1 MKKYVLNSI
10 LIFSTL
16 FAQDLFF
23 SEYIEGSSYNKALE
37 IYNPTDSQVDLSQY
51 QLWQISNGGD
61 WPEYTVDISGQLNPG
76 EVFVVCHEDADPTM
90 TAQADLLIT
99 LYHNGDD
106 AQGLAKNDGSG
117 NFVLIDAIGESGADP
132 GSGWDVAGVT
142 NGTKDHTLVRMPNVS
157 QGNTDWSSSAGT
169 NGSNSEWVVYPQ
181 NIFEY
186 LGAHDYGGTVLI
198 AEAGEDQFASPGDAV
213 VLNGSGSVGDIIA
226 YIWEQVSGTSVTI
239 NGGDNVVATFTAPVD
254 GGTLE
259 FQLTVYD
266 SEGNSAMDGT
276 TVNVVTQVSIAEAR
290 SMGVGA
296 GVMVAGVVIAPNF
309 QAGNGNTEYV
319 IQDETGGLVIFG
331 GGFDAGLNYGE
342 SVQVTGITDEFNGK
356 FEIIISSENDVQVT
370 GQGTLPEA
378 QLISVSELS
387 SNGENYESEL
397 ITIQNATVTDG
408 DWPSE
413 GISTNLTIVDGG
425 SESVI
430 MRIDSDTDI
439 DGTSEPSWPSDVT
452 GVAGQYDSS
461 EPYTE
466 GYQLLPRFVSDF
478 VSTGG
483 NQLPVANAGEDQMVD
498 PGVEVT
504 LDGTGSTDPDGTIAG
519 FLWEQIS
526 GETVTLSDYEEAVV
540 IFTAP
545 EVNTTMIFRL
555 TVFDDQGAM
564 DTDEVS
570 VSILAVDQTIYD
582 LQYATQQSPGLGCG
596 TGDECFP
603 SSFCGQQSTIS
614 GIVTAVRS
622 FSSYPNFYIQDPN
635 SSLWSGIYAYVPGGF
650 ETLNVGDEVTVTAE
664 VTEYYG
670 FTELTNIS
678 TNTVI
683 SSGNSIE
690 PTDVET
696 GDFPIGQCSST
707 AEPYEG
713 VLVRISNVEVLT
725 APDQYGSWTVTDG
738 TGECKIDDYMFAGT
752 SPSPQVGDQ
761 FATIVGIVDY
771 SYSDYKI
778 QPRGIQDLDDGSG
791 PNIVSINDIQFT
803 EDQGSGEDCFPSP
816 YKDEL
821 VTTMGVVTAVKP
833 GDTPRFYL
841 QDNSYT
847 SWGGVYVYDE
857 TVSPSVGDQISISAY
872 VDEYYGFTE
881 LKNVAE
887 YSINSTGNTPLFQS
901 VNTEEIGEGC
911 SLNAEM
917 YEGMLVE
924 VSNVT
929 LESINQYGE
938 WYVSDGSGSCKIDNY
953 FYPDELPPVNIGDEI
968 GSIIGV
974 VDYAYG
980 EYSILPRSEDDISF
994 DGGEA
999 EFSVSYNSGWN
1010 LVGVSM
1016 NVESFMY
1023 SDVFLE
1029 SVAGTMYGFNETYIS
1044 ETEFNPG
1051 DGYWLFFDNGGS
1063 QSISGQPVESVVVSL
1078 SAGWNLIS
1086 GPSETMNI
1094 NNSIDPENIIIPGTL
1109 YGFDETYVST
1119 TEVQPG
1125 KGYWLNADS
1134 NGEVTLTTLTRT
1146 TGKTNEVFQLSDAS
1160 LIKMNGIPLYFGKE
1174 VPENKLD
1181 MFSLPPHPPLN
1192 QSKNKDG
1199 FFDVRFADNR
1209 KVMSTTGE
1217 ILVTGNDSEMILFW
1231 SIQPQFER
1239 EQWNL
1244 VNEFGNKISLSG
1256 TGETI
1261 LNNFGTRFLL
1271 KKTELIPETF
1281 TLNQNFPNPFNPTTT
1296 IEFGIPEESHVS
1308 LIIYDLN
1315 GIEVF
1320 TLLDGEFSPGSHS
1333 IQWDGTDKNGNKMSS
1348 GVYLYNF
1355 SSEQYTDMKKM
1366 IFIK

>member
-1 MKKYVLNSI
+1 MKNYII
-10 LIFSTL
+10 LFILL
-16 FAQDLFF
+16 FKTVSSQDLFF

-37 IYNPTDSQVDLSQY
+37 IYNPTDTAVDLSEY
-51 QLWQISNGGD
+51 QLWQIANGGD
-61 WPEYTVDISGQLNPG
+61 WPEYTVDISGQLGPG
-76 EVFVVCHEDADPTM
+76 EVFVVCHEDADPIM

-106 AQGLAKNDGSG
+106 AQGLAKNDGTG
-117 NFVLIDAIGESGADP
+117 NFALIDAIGESGEDP
-132 GSGWDVAGVT
+132 GSGWDVAGVSD
-142 NGTKDHTLVRMPNVS
+142 GTKEHTLVRMPNVS

-169 NGSNSEWVVYPQ
+169 NGSNSEWLVYPQ
-181 NIFEY
+181 NTFDY
-186 LGAHDYGGTVLI
+186 LGSHDYGGTVLI

-213 VLNGSGSVGDIIA
+213 VLDGSGSVGDIIA

-239 NGGDNVVATFTAPVD
+239 NGGDNVVATFTAPAD

-266 SEGNSAMDGT
+266 SDGNSEMDGT
-276 TVNVVTQVSIAEAR
+276 TVNVVSQVSIAEAR

-296 GVMVAGVVIAPNF
+296 GVMVEGVVIAPNF
-309 QAGNGNTEYV
+309 QEGNGNTEYV

-331 GGFDAGLNYGE
+331 GGFDAELNYGE
-342 SVQVTGITDEFNGK
+342 LVQVTGLTDEFNGK

-370 GQGTLPEA
+370 GQGTLPEP

-387 SNGENYESEL
+387 SNGEDYESEL
-397 ITIQNATVTDG
+397 ITIQNATVTEG
-408 DWPSE
+408 DWPAE

-439 DGTSEPSWPSDVT
+439 DGTTEPSWPSDVT

-526 GETVTLSDYEEAVV
+526 GETVSLSDYEEAVV
-540 IFTAP
+540 TFTAP

-555 TVFDDQGAM
+555 TVFDDQGAI

-570 VSILAVDQTIYD
+570 VSILMVDQTIYD
-582 LQYATQQSPGLGCG
+582 LQYSTQMAPGLGCG
-596 TGDECFP
+596 TGDECYP
-603 SSFCGQQSTIS
+603 SSLCGQEATIS
-614 GIVTAVRS
+614 GVVTAVRS
-622 FSSYPNFYIQDPN
+622 FSSYPNFYLQDAN
-635 SSLWSGIYAYVPGGF
+635 SSLWSGIYSYVPGGF

-670 FTELTNIS
+670 FTELINIS
-678 TNTVI
+678 THTVL

-690 PTDVET
+690 PTDVQT

-713 VLVRISNVEVLT
+713 VLVRVSNVEVLT

-761 FATIVGIVDY
+761 FASIVGVVDY

-778 QPRGIQDLDDGSG
+778 QPRGIFDLDDGSG
-791 PNIVSINDIQFT
+791 PNIVSIYDIQNT
-803 EDQGSGEDCFPSP
+803 DDQGSGDDCFPSN
-816 YKDEL
+816 YDDEL
-821 VTTMGVVTAVKP
+821 VSTSGTVTAVKP

-841 QDNSYT
+841 QDQSYET
-847 SWGGVYVYDE
+847 WSGIYVYDE
-857 TVSPSVGDQISISAY
+857 TISPEVGDQLTISAY
-872 VDEYYGFTE
+872 VDEYFGFTE

-887 YSINSTGNTPLFQS
+887 FSINSIGNTTPILP

-917 YEGMLVE
+917 YEGMLVG

-929 LESINQYGE
+929 VESINEYGE
-938 WYVSDGSGSCKIDNY
+938 WYVNDGSGSCKIDNY
-953 FYPDELPPVNIGDEI
+953 FYPADLPPVNIGDEI
-968 GSIIGV
+968 GSISGV
-974 VDYAYG
+974 VDFAYG
-980 EYSILPRSEDDISF
+980 EYSILPRSEEDI
-994 DGGEA
+994 DLEGGA
-999 EFSVSYNSGWN
+999 EFPVSYNSGWN

-1016 NVESFMY
+1016 NVESFLY

-1029 SVAGTMYGFNETYIS
+1029 AVPGTMYGFNQTYIS

-1051 DGYWLFFDNGGS
+1051 DGYWLYFDDGGS
-1063 QSISGQPVESVVVSL
+1063 QSIAGQPFESVVVSL
-1078 SAGWNLIS
+1078 SSGWNLIS
-1086 GPSETMNI
+1086 GPSGTVNI
-1094 NNSIDPENIIIPGTL
+1094 NNAIDPENIIIPGTL
-1109 YGFDETYVST
+1109 YGFDGTYVST

-1125 KGYWLNADS
+1125 NGYWLNADS
-1134 NGEVTLTTLTRT
+1134 DGEVTLTTSTRAA
-1146 TGKTNEVFQLSDAS
+1146 GKTKEIFQLSDAS
-1160 LIKMNGIPLYFGKE
+1160 FIRMNGIPLYFGE
-1174 VPENKLD
+1174 EIPEDKLN
-1181 MFSLPPHPPLN
+1181 MFSLPPLPPEN
-1192 QSKNKDG
+1192 HFNESAR

-1217 ILVTGNDSEMILFW
+1217 ILVTGNDDEMTLSW
-1231 SIQPQFER
+1231 SIYSQIEE

-1244 VNEFGNKISLSG
+1244 IDEFGHETSLHG
-1256 TGETI
+1256 AGETV
-1261 LNNFGTRFLL
+1261 LRNFGTRFLL
-1271 KKTELIPETF
+1271 QQTTPVPETF
-1281 TLNQNFPNPFNPTTT
+1281 TLHQNFPNPFNPVTN
-1296 IEFGIPEESHVS
+1296 IEFGIPEESHISILVF
-1308 LIIYDLN
+1308 DLTGN
-1315 GIEVF
+1315 KIL
-1320 TLLDGEFSPGSHS
+1320 TLFDGNISPGNHS
-1333 IQWDGTDKNGNKMSS
+1333 VTWNGTNESGTKMSS
-1348 GVYLYNF
+1348 GVYLYSLTSGSF
-1355 SSEQYTDMKKM
+1355 TEMKKM